1 MASLSEKI
9 GPQRTGHD
17 GPGNNRKRSPPMT
30 NHISPTLDIAHDKT
44 PGETVSYG
52 FLDTE
57 TSGTTRHDCIL
68 SFALVMTDAD
78 FNPVQQISIPVARP
92 PHIVPHSKAL
102 LVNRVGLDMLDRGMR
117 PREAFAYLAESLD
130 AYARCGVT
138 FIAHNMNFDLRFVRE
153 GLFANLCDPYP
164 MSRRGAGIADTLA
177 MARAIAT
184 VDPGALAVPL
194 IDGKPSFKLGPLLRA
209 NGINFDDDNAHD
221 ALTDAYGVCHLAR
234 LLRSRS
240 PDLFDHL
247 IAMSRR
253 DNVLGFLEENVVLRH
268 FTHFG
273 APRFP
278 VSRLVTLG
286 AEDRN
291 AAVLIDLTVDP
302 APILAM
308 KADELAAA
316 MCALPRVLSVI
327 RLNAMPALLPAGVI
341 KVEAEPDDYTIAA
354 RSTAVAFAPHFKQR
368 VEDALRIRAASFP
381 SSLRVEEQLFD
392 GFPSNRDR
400 RMCLA
405 FHAAPTAAARASI
418 ARLFDDARLRE
429 HARRLIHAE
438 TPELLSSSE
447 HAEMDEWLAYRLLT
461 HDEVPWL
468 TLHKAVAELAAL
480 RPALA
485 GEDGTARLATPE
497 ERKLIERIEAI
508 EAYYLG
514 LAAGHQDR
522 G

>member
-1 MASLSEKI
+1 
-9 GPQRTGHD
+9 
-17 GPGNNRKRSPPMT
+17 MT
-30 NHISPTLDIAHDKT
+30 NHISPTLDIAGDQI
-44 PGETVSYG
+44 PGETIKYA

-57 TSGTTRHDCIL
+57 TSGTTRYDCIV

-92 PHIVPHSKAL
+92 PHIVPHPKAL
-102 LVNRVGLDMLDRGMR
+102 LVNRFDLEMLDRGMR

-130 AYARCGVT
+130 AYARCEVT
-138 FIAHNMNFDLRFVRE
+138 FIAHNMRFDLRFIRE
-153 GLFANLCDPYP
+153 GLFASLCDPYP

-184 VDPGALAVPL
+184 VDPAALNVPV
-194 IDGKPSFKLGPLLRA
+194 IDGKRSFKLGPLLRA
-209 NGINFDDDNAHD
+209 NGVAFDDDNAHD
-221 ALTDAYGVCHLAR
+221 ALTDAYGVCDLAR
-234 LLRSRS
+234 LMRARS
-240 PDLFDHL
+240 PALFDHL

-253 DNVLGFLEENVVLRH
+253 DYVLAFLEENALFRH

-273 APRFP
+273 VPRFP
-278 VSRLVTLG
+278 VSQLVTFG
-286 AEDRN
+286 TDDRN
-291 AAVLIDLTVDP
+291 AGVLIDLSDDP

-308 KADELAAA
+308 TADELAAA

-327 RLNAMPALLPAGVI
+327 RLNAMPALLPVSAI
-341 KVEAEPDDYTIAA
+341 KAEAEPDDYTIAA
-354 RSTAVAFAPHFKQR
+354 RSTAIALAPGFEGR
-368 VEDALRIRAASFP
+368 VQEALCIRAASFP
-381 SSLRVEEQLFD
+381 SSPWLEEKLFD
-392 GFPSNRDR
+392 ALPRNGDR

-418 ARLFDDARLRE
+418 AHLFDDARLRE

-447 HAEMDEWLAYRLLT
+447 RAEMDEWLADRLLT
-461 HDEVPWL
+461 HDDVPWL
-468 TLHKAVAELAAL
+468 TLHKAMAELAAL
-480 RPALA
+480 RPALI
-485 GEDGTARLATPE
+485 GEDGTARPATPE
-497 ERKLIERIEAI
+497 ERNLIERIEAI